1 MNKFFIT
8 LVSSLFILSGCMKD
22 TIDPP
27 ANPKD
32 PNITANYT
40 IYDLKQDFKASGQVI
55 WTINQDKVIEAIV
68 SANDIGGNL
77 YKEIVIQDK
86 DNKAAIGVQINRSNL
101 YNDFPVG
108 RKVFLKVKGM
118 AMTLDNNLIKLGG
131 YIDTT
136 TVPGAKSLGQLPPTA
151 IDKTLLKGTIGNEV
165 KIDQISFIQLSEAYH
180 YKLVRF
186 TDVEFKCEDTKLTYA
201 DAINLKDAN
210 RTLLDKNG
218 NDVIVRT
225 SGYSNFAATKVATG
239 KGELTGIFTVYRNDF
254 QMILRDINDVKLND
268 TNRTTPCAGS
278 GGGSGGG
285 GGGGT
290 FTSKTIA
297 EIRGMYAGSGVKID
311 GYSIEGVVI
320 SDKTNGN
327 INSSNIVVQ
336 DASGRG
342 IVIRIGGGHSFN
354 LGDKVKVNVTN
365 DSLKTFNGVLQL
377 GGSAGILSTD
387 ATLVSSGN
395 TITPATVTIAT
406 INSNIDQYESSLV
419 KIVNASFSGGTT
431 YNGTSGTTTLSDGA
445 TIAHYTTSSATF
457 KGDALPTGAK
467 TVIAIVGRFNSTKQL
482 SIRNT
487 SDIQ

>member
-1 MNKFFIT
+1 
-8 LVSSLFILSGCMKD
+8 
-22 TIDPP
+22 
-27 ANPKD
+27 
-32 PNITANYT
+32 
-40 IYDLKQDFKASGQVI
+40 
-55 WTINQDKVIEAIV
+55 
-68 SANDIGGNL
+68 
-77 YKEIVIQDK
+77 
-86 DNKAAIGVQINRSNL
+86 
-101 YNDFPVG
+101 
-108 RKVFLKVKGM
+108 
-118 AMTLDNNLIKLGG
+118 
-131 YIDTT
+131 
-136 TVPGAKSLGQLPPTA
+136 
-151 IDKTLLKGTIGNEV
+151 
-165 KIDQISFIQLSEAYH
+165 
-180 YKLVRF
+180 
-186 TDVEFKCEDTKLTYA
+186 
-201 DAINLKDAN
+201 
-210 RTLLDKNG
+210 
-218 NDVIVRT
+218 
-225 SGYSNFAATKVATG
+225 
-239 KGELTGIFTVYRNDF
+239 
-254 QMILRDINDVKLND
+254 MILRDINDVKLND

-285 GGGGT
+285 GGT

-297 EIRGMYAGSGVKID
+297 EIRSMYTGSGVKID

-320 SDKTNGN
+320 SDKVNGN

-419 KIVNASFSGGTT
+419 KIVNASFTGGTT